1 MSDVGP
7 DDFSQEQSTPR
18 PDFAAGQ
25 TLGQRLSAEREARGW
40 SIDYVAGQ
48 LNLAQRQIQ
57 ALEDENYAALP
68 GVASVRGFV
77 RAYAKLLKVEPGSLV
92 SLIASEQIVPNQPLE
107 PKPNLSSAPFA
118 HSRLDGAAGRGNTF
132 KGAMLALLVVLLAAA
147 AIGIEH
153 MGGWPTLSQSFSTQ
167 FKDLT
172 GGSSNNNAAPAE
184 NHDATQETLPVKTLS
199 DGGDAAPGKNETQ
212 ADTSHDVAKD
222 ASSAVTA
229 PVPAVVATAP
239 SAAST
244 TPPASVPAAAPVAVP
259 SPATVA
265 PVKNETPAPVA
276 APKTP
281 AATTASAG
289 GKLVLTA
296 RQNSW
301 IDVRAGSNVIVS
313 HLIKAGDTENIDVP
327 GAAQLT
333 IGNAAGVS
341 ATFRG
346 EALATTSDGK
356 SNVAHINLK

>member
-1 MSDVGP
+1 
-7 DDFSQEQSTPR
+7 
-18 PDFAAGQ
+18 
-25 TLGQRLSAEREARGW
+25 
-40 SIDYVAGQ
+40 
-48 LNLAQRQIQ
+48 
-57 ALEDENYAALP
+57 
-68 GVASVRGFV
+68 
-77 RAYAKLLKVEPGSLV
+77 
-92 SLIASEQIVPNQPLE
+92 
-107 PKPNLSSAPFA
+107 
-118 HSRLDGAAGRGNTF
+118 
-132 KGAMLALLVVLLAAA
+132 MLALLVVLLAAA

-172 GGSSNNNAAPAE
+172 GGNSNNNAAPADS
-184 NHDATQETLPVKTLS
+184 HDATQETLPVKTLS
-199 DGGDAAPGKNETQ
+199 DGGDAAPGKNQTQ
-212 ADTSHDVAKD
+212 ADTSHDAAKD

-229 PVPAVVATAP
+229 PVPAAVVTAP
-239 SAAST
+239 SAAPT
-244 TPPASVPAAAPVAVP
+244 TPPASAPAPVAVP

-265 PVKNETPAPVA
+265 PVKNETPVPA
-276 APKTP
+276 AVPKTP